1 MTLSASSYVKTKAH
15 SYITDIIYGRKKSLP
30 VGALLRLLAVF
41 YALAIRLRQMFYA
54 IGVFRQQSLP
64 LKVISVG
71 NITLGGT
78 GKTPTVIQI
87 AGLLLKNK
95 RHPVVISRGYGREDE
110 SDIMVVSDGRK
121 ILADAKS
128 GGDEPVLISSML
140 SGVPVVVGSDRY
152 KAAIFGQQKFNPDTV
167 VLDDGFQHIRLKRDL
182 DIVLV
187 DAVDPFGNGKLF
199 PAGVLR
205 EPLSSLARA
214 NVVLITNAD
223 KEEKLEELK
232 RVIRQNTK
240 ARIFTA
246 RQVPAGI
253 TEMKSGD
260 IRPDTVLRGT
270 TVLAF
275 SGIARPASFTTLL
288 RRLGADI
295 RTEIAFPDHYA
306 YNKSD
311 LTALFEKAADANV
324 SMIITTEKDAVRL
337 KPWNPDGIW
346 ALRLELDIVENNEWE
361 EVLLHG

>member
-1 MTLSASSYVKTKAH
+1 MKTKAH
-15 SYITDIIYGRKKSLP
+15 SYIKDVIYGRKRSLI
-30 VGALLRLLAVF
+30 VGAFLRLLSAF
-41 YALAIRLRQMFYA
+41 YALAIRLRHTFYA
-54 IGVFRQQSLP
+54 LGLFRKKSLA
-64 LKVISVG
+64 LKIISVG

-87 AGLLLKNK
+87 AGLLRENQ
-95 RHPVVISRGYGREDE
+95 RHPVVISRGYGRKNE
-110 SDIMVVSDGRK
+110 SDIVVVSDGRK
-121 ILADAKS
+121 TLADAKS
-128 GGDEPVLISSML
+128 GGDEPVLISSVL
-140 SGVPVVVGSDRY
+140 PGVPVVVGSDRY
-152 KAAIFGQQKFNPDTV
+152 RAAVFAQQKFKTDTI

-187 DAVDPFGNGKLF
+187 DAIDPFGNGKLF

>member
-1 MTLSASSYVKTKAH
+1 MKTKAH
-15 SYITDIIYGRKKSLP
+15 SYIKDLIYGRKKSLP
-30 VGALLRLLAVF
+30 IGAFLRLLSLF
-41 YALAIRLRQMFYA
+41 YALAIRLRHMFYA
-54 IGVFRQQSLP
+54 IGVFRQQSLA

-87 AGLLLKNK
+87 AGLLLKNQK
-95 RHPVVISRGYGREDE
+95 HPVIISRGYGREDE
-110 SDIMVVSDGRK
+110 SDIVVVSDGGK

-128 GGDEPVLISSML
+128 GGDEPLLISSVL

-152 KAAIFGQQKFNPDTV
+152 KAAVFAQQKFNTDTV

-205 EPLSSLARA
+205 EPLTALTRA
-214 NVVLITNAD
+214 HVVLITGTD
-223 KEEKLEELK
+223 KEEGLEELK

-240 ARIFTA
+240 AKIFTA
-246 RQVPAGI
+246 RQVPAEI
-253 TEMKSGD
+253 TDITSGD
-260 IRPDTVLRGT
+260 TRPHTALRGT

-275 SGIARPASFTTLL
+275 SGIARPASFTKLL
-288 RRLGADI
+288 RTLGADI
-295 RTEIAFPDHYA
+295 RAEVAYPDHYA
-306 YNKSD
+306 YNKSE
-311 LTALFEKAADANV
+311 LTALFKKAADANV
-324 SMIITTEKDAVRL
+324 SMIITTEKDAVKL

-346 ALRLELDIVENNEWE
+346 ALRLEMNIVENNEWE
-361 EVLLHG
+361 EVLLRDHEQGGVSR